1 MITNSPMKV
10 LFTGYAPVHFAC
22 FKPLYQRFVK
32 DSNVEM
38 FVSGGLR
45 EKTDQGIEYDEKA
58 LYKQFAIPQNKILS
72 VDQINEQDFDIL
84 FAGNTKMIK
93 PRSVSLKIQ
102 IFHGVSFR
110 NKAIR
115 AENSGADFYFI
126 VGPYMQSAFAQSG
139 LLAQDDPRGLRIGF
153 MKTDRLLN
161 GELDRKQ
168 LLKAHGFAG
177 DRPVI
182 LYAPTGQ
189 KHNSLEIMGEKV
201 IENLAA
207 SDLYD
212 ILIKTHDHPKDT
224 KVDWLARLGPLLNDH
239 TKITRVPDVIPLLF
253 LADLLIT
260 DASSVSNEYSLLDRP
275 MVFLDVPKLI
285 DKASKAKGSMVDL
298 QTWGRKTGEIIKTP
312 ESIVETVEQS
322 LADPNRFS
330 DIRKAMA
337 ADIFYNPGFA
347 TDAAYNWLSQSVIA
361 TKAG

>member
-1 MITNSPMKV
+1 MISKSPMKV

-22 FKPLYQRFVK
+22 FKPLYKRFVK
-32 DSNVEM
+32 DSKVEI

-45 EKTDQGIEYDEKA
+45 EKTEQGFEYDENA
-58 LYKQFAIPQNKILS
+58 LYKQFEIPQNQILS

-126 VGPYMQSAFAQSG
+126 VGPYMQRAFAQSG
-139 LLAQDDPRGLRIGF
+139 LLAEDDPRGLRIGF

-168 LLKAHGFAG
+168 LLKTYGFSG

-189 KHNSLEIMGEKV
+189 KHNSIETMGEK
-201 IENLAA
+201 ILQYLAA
-207 SDLYD
+207 TGIYD
-212 ILIKTHDHPKDT
+212 VLIKPHDHPKDT
-224 KVDWLARLGPLLNDH
+224 KVDWFARLTPLLNDH
-239 TKITRVPDVIPLLF
+239 TKLTRDPDVIPLLF

-285 DKASKAKGSMVDL
+285 AKASKAKGSMVDL
-298 QTWGRKTGEIIKTP
+298 QTWGRQAGMIVKKP
-312 ESIVETVEQS
+312 ENIVDTVGQS
-322 LADPNRFS
+322 FADPNRFS

-337 ADIFYNPGFA
+337 ADIFYNPGCA

>member
-1 MITNSPMKV
+1 MITKFPMKM

-22 FKPLYQRFVK
+22 FKPLYQRLIK
-32 DSNVEM
+32 EPNVEL

-45 EKTDQGIEYDEKA
+45 QKTQQGIEHDENA
-58 LYKQFAIPQNKILS
+58 LYKQFGIPQSKVLS
-72 VDQINEQDFDIL
+72 VDQIKQQDFDIL

-126 VGPYMQSAFAQSG
+126 VGPYMQRAFAQSG
-139 LLAQDDPRGLRIGF
+139 LLAEDDPRGLRIGF

-161 GELDRKQ
+161 GKLDRKQ
-168 LLKAHGFAG
+168 LLKTYGFTG

-189 KHNSLEIMGEKV
+189 KHNSLETMGEK
-201 IENLAA
+201 IIQNLAA
-207 SDLYD
+207 TGLYD
-212 ILIKTHDHPKDT
+212 ILIKPHDHPKDT
-224 KVDWLARLGPLLNDH
+224 KVDWFNRLDLLLNDH
-239 TKITRVPDVIPLLF
+239 TKLTRDTDVIPQLF
-253 LADLLIT
+253 IADLLIT

-298 QTWGRKTGEIIKTP
+298 QTWGRKAGMIVEKP
-312 ESIVETVEQS
+312 ESIVDTVEQS
-322 LADPNRFS
+322 LAEANRFS
-330 DIRKAMA
+330 DIRRAMA
-337 ADIFYNPGFA
+337 ADIFYNPRCA
-347 TDAAYNWLSQSVIA
+347 TDAAYNWLSQSVVA